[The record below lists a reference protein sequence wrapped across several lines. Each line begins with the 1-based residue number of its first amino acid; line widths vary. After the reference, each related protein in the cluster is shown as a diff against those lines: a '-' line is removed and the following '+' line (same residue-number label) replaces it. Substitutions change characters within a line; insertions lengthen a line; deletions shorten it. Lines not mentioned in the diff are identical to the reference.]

1 VSEYSEHTAQ
11 LGDKYMYHPRQLKE
25 EAYFGLYTAGT
36 YLVG

>member
-1 VSEYSEHTAQ
+1 
-11 LGDKYMYHPRQLKE
+11 LKE